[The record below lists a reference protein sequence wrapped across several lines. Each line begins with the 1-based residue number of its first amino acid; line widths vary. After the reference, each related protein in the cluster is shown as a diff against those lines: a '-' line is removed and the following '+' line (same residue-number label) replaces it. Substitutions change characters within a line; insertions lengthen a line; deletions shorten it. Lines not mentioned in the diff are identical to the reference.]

1 MSEIRRKNAV
11 ASDMESA
18 IKSTKAKPSE
28 AGSAWKGGATECV
41 RDGAKTPS
49 RAIWSPRRRGVY
61 CERKRY
67 FALKPLWHNA

>member
-11 ASDMESA
+11 ANNMESA

-49 RAIWSPRRRGVY
+49 RTIWSPRRRGGAGS
-61 CERKRY
+61 RARTGT
-67 FALKPLWHNA
+67 PLRGEGF

>member
-11 ASDMESA
+11 ANDMESA

-41 RDGAKTPS
+41 RYGAKTPS
-49 RAIWSPRRRGVY
+49 RTIWSPR
-61 CERKRY
+61 
-67 FALKPLWHNA
+67 